1 MDEGTPSAMV
11 RIGELGRRV
20 GVSEHVLRAWERRY
34 GLLRPERSPGGYR
47 LYSDTDERRVR
58 RMQAHLAAGL
68 SAAEAARAA
77 VNEER
82 SHLLPPAGTGPADGG
97 DLAGSAQDLA
107 QSLDRLDEPGA
118 QAALDRL
125 LADFTVETVLR
136 DALLPYLHDLGDR
149 WESGQVSIAAE
160 HFTSNLLR
168 GRLASLARG
177 WGYGHGPRAVLAC
190 PPGEQHDLPLLMFG
204 IVLHRCGWRVEYL
217 GASTPIAELA
227 GIALKSSA
235 DVVVVLAATVKEHFD
250 GLTDKLTRLAR
261 QAPLALAGAGA
272 TQALAD
278 ATGARL
284 LTADPVTEA
293 QRLLPPPRR
302 LRVHPAGG
310 AEQGREVAQHEE
322 RPGEVAESRGENA
335 AGGMALEAKDDASG
349 GAGEHESRVAGRGGG
364 DGIGER
370 RSDDRM

>member
-20 GVSEHVLRAWERRY
+20 GVSDHVLRAWERRY
-34 GLLRPERSPGGYR
+34 GLLRPVRSPGGYR
-47 LYSDTDERRVR
+47 LYSDADERRVR

-77 VNEER
+77 LSED
-82 SHLLPPAGTGPADGG
+82 LPGPPPPAGTRSADGG
-97 DLAGSAQDLA
+97 GLAVPAQDLA
-107 QSLDRLDEPGA
+107 QSLDRRDEPGA

-125 LADFTVETVLR
+125 LAGFTMETVLR
-136 DALLPYLHDLGDR
+136 DTLLPYLHDLGDR
-149 WESGQVSIAAE
+149 WESGQVSIAGE
-160 HFTSNLLR
+160 HFASNLLR
-168 GRLASLARG
+168 GRLAGLAQG

-227 GIALKSSA
+227 RTVQQTHA
-235 DVVVVLAATVKEHFD
+235 DVVVLAATVKDHFD
-250 GLTDKLTRLAR
+250 GLTDDLTRLAR
-261 QAPLALAGAGA
+261 QVPLALAGAGA

-284 LTADPVTEA
+284 LTGDPVTEA
-293 QRLLPPPRR
+293 QRLLP
-302 LRVHPAGG
+302 A
-310 AEQGREVAQHEE
+310 
-322 RPGEVAESRGENA
+322 
-335 AGGMALEAKDDASG
+335 ASG
-349 GAGEHESRVAGRGGG
+349 
-364 DGIGER
+364 
-370 RSDDRM
+370 

>member
-1 MDEGTPSAMV
+1 MDQQAPAAMV

-34 GLLRPERSPGGYR
+34 GLLQPVRSPGGYR
-47 LYSDTDERRVR
+47 LYSDADERRIR

-82 SHLLPPAGTGPADGG
+82 PRLPPPAGTRSADGG
-97 DLAGSAQDLA
+97 GLAGSAQDLV

-125 LADFTVETVLR
+125 LAGFTVETVLR

-149 WESGQVSIAAE
+149 WESGQVSIAGE
-160 HFTSNLLR
+160 HFASNLLR
-168 GRLASLARG
+168 GRLAGLARG

-190 PPGEQHDLPLLMFG
+190 PPGEQHDLGLLMFG

-217 GASTPIAELA
+217 GASTPIAELVGTA
-227 GIALKSSA
+227 VESGADIA
-235 DVVVVLAATVKEHFD
+235 VLAAATKDTFD
-250 GLTDKLTRLAR
+250 GLADDLARLAR
-261 QAPLALAGAGA
+261 QVPLALAGAGA
-272 TQALAD
+272 TRALAD

-293 QRLLPPPRR
+293 QRLLPPAR
-302 LRVHPAGG
+302 
-310 AEQGREVAQHEE
+310 
-322 RPGEVAESRGENA
+322 
-335 AGGMALEAKDDASG
+335 
-349 GAGEHESRVAGRGGG
+349 
-364 DGIGER
+364 
-370 RSDDRM
+370 

>member
-1 MDEGTPSAMV
+1 MV

-47 LYSDTDERRVR
+47 LYSDADERRVR

-77 VNEER
+77 LSEER
-82 SHLLPPAGTGPADGG
+82 PGPPPGSTGSADGG
-97 DLAGSAQDLA
+97 GLAGPAEDLA

-125 LADFTVETVLR
+125 LAGFTVETVLR
-136 DALLPYLHDLGDR
+136 DTLLPYLHDLGDR
-149 WESGQVSIAAE
+149 WERGQVSIAGE
-160 HFTSNLLR
+160 HFATNLLR
-168 GRLASLARG
+168 GRLAGLAQG
-177 WGYGHGPRAVLAC
+177 WGYGQGPRALLAC
-190 PPGEQHDLPLLMFG
+190 PPGEQHDLGLLMFG

-227 GIALKSSA
+227 RTAGQAHA
-235 DVVVVLAATVKEHFD
+235 DVVVLAATVKEHFD
-250 GLTDKLTRLAR
+250 GLTDDLARLAR
-261 QAPLALAGAGA
+261 QVPLALAGAGA

-293 QRLLPPPRR
+293 QRLLPPAR
-302 LRVHPAGG
+302 
-310 AEQGREVAQHEE
+310 
-322 RPGEVAESRGENA
+322 
-335 AGGMALEAKDDASG
+335 
-349 GAGEHESRVAGRGGG
+349 
-364 DGIGER
+364 
-370 RSDDRM
+370 